1 MTYDIMCKEYQYN
14 KRFKDY
20 VDKYSKHHG
29 ISVEKA
35 LEHEAVR
42 QVYLY
47 YTEV

>member
-1 MTYDIMCKEYQYN
+1 MTDGVIYNEYQYN

-29 ISVEKA
+29 ISVEEA
-35 LEHEAVR
+35 LKHNVVR